1 MTSASKKAHQYP
13 SPRLRRLEATK
24 VVIIAIAPWA
34 KLIIFVARKI
44 RTSDNA
50 SSGKDQAL
58 RQPVQGDVYEQ
69 AHLCT
74 SKTKIMPA

>member
-1 MTSASKKAHQYP
+1 MTSAIKKAHQYP
-13 SPRLRRLEATK
+13 NPRLRRLEAMK

-34 KLIIFVARKI
+34 KLIIFVALNI

-50 SSGKDQAL
+50 SAAKIKPL
-58 RQPVQGDVYEQ
+58 RQAVQRDIYEQ